1 MKKFV
6 IFLAIVILMVCG
18 ISYTYLMYRVNSQE
32 TKRQNQAFESYE
44 NQVITGT
51 ELSSVI
57 NRAMDS
63 NSKNQIEKQ
72 KDGTYLS
79 NTTNSI
85 KVEVKMLDN
94 GKTYSMESLVSQ
106 GLDEFIQY
114 YYNVS
119 FKCTRIDYHET
130 TKKVS
135 YLLFEQMTTT
145 F

>member
-1 MKKFV
+1 M
-6 IFLAIVILMVCG
+6 AIVVLIVCG
-18 ISYTYLMYRVNSQE
+18 VSYAYLTYRANDQE
-32 TKRQNQAFESYE
+32 AKRENRAFETYE
-44 NQVITGT
+44 NQVVTGT

-63 NSKNQIEKQ
+63 NSKNEIEKQ

-94 GKTYSMESLVSQ
+94 GKTYTMESLVSQ
-106 GLDEFIQY
+106 GLDQFIQY

-119 FKCTRIDYHET
+119 FKCTKINYHQT

-135 YLLFEQMTTT
+135 YLLFEQMTTN